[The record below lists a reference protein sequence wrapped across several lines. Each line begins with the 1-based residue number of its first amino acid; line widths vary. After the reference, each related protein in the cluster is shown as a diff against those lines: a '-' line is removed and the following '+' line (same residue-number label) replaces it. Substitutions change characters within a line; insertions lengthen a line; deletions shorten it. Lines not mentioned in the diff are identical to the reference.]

1 MVSGGAEAAFGLGR
15 GSTLVFRSVLHQ
27 VSLMVLH
34 REGARMVAKLEVEDP
49 HVRPEAQDGLTPG
62 QAL

>member
-1 MVSGGAEAAFGLGR
+1 
-15 GSTLVFRSVLHQ
+15 
-27 VSLMVLH
+27 MVLH